1 MKHFS
6 RLLTAWFVFGVAGV
20 AAASEGEGFIAQ
32 NATVILNVVALI
44 NFLVFAWIL
53 VKFAGPKVKAMFA
66 NTAEEYHEK
75 VDEAAGALAAA
86 QQAHADWTKRYDALQ
101 TEIEDIKETARNMA
115 KSQAKQIVAEAKIAA
130 ERIIEDARRSA
141 EAEIIQ
147 ATDRL
152 RAELVDHVM
161 DSAEKQLRDRLS
173 PSHQKMLVEE
183 AIKKLEATQ

>member
-6 RLLTAWFVFGVAGV
+6 RLLTACLVLGVAGV
-20 AAASEGEGFIAQ
+20 AAAAEGEGFMAR
-32 NATVILNVVALI
+32 NATALEVGAGLI
-44 NFLVFAWIL
+44 NFLVFVWIL

-66 NTAEEYHEK
+66 NNAEEYHEK
-75 VDEAAGALAAA
+75 VDEAARALEAA
-86 QQAHADWTKRYDALQ
+86 QQAHDDWTKRYDALQ

-115 KSQAKQIVAEAKIAA
+115 KSQAKQIVAEAKVAA

-161 DSAEKQLRDRLS
+161 DGAEKQLRERLS